1 MQRDIVKFLSTP
13 QAYGFKDE
21 RVERIDTHISIVW
34 LAGDRA
40 FKLKRAVRFDYV
52 DFSTVELR
60 REACEAEIRLNRR
73 TAPSLYLGVRPITRA
88 RDGTLAIGGSGEPID
103 WLVEMKR
110 FDQETLFDRL
120 ADRGR
125 LDIGL
130 MPELASTIARLHAS
144 ARIRSDRGGR
154 AGMTWVTDGNALGL
168 LEYGKHVVDPAVCSV
183 LAAETRA
190 ALCRHGHRLDTRCRS
205 GLVREC
211 HGDLHLRNICLID
224 GAPTLF
230 DGVEFNDDI
239 SCIDVLYDLAF
250 LLMDLWRRHLPAHA
264 NAVFNE
270 YIQQTMD
277 VDALCLMP
285 LFLSCRAAVR
295 AKTSLTAAGMQR
307 DAGTGREL
315 EAAAR
320 QYLALAHTFLHPPR
334 ARLIAIGGFSGSGK
348 STLAQ
353 GLAPGV
359 GAAPG
364 AFIVRSD
371 AIRKSLMGVTPLT
384 RLGVEGYQPEIT
396 RRVYQSVADRTL
408 AALRAGHSVV
418 ADAVFTRPEDREAI
432 AATARQAGVAFLGL
446 WLDGPRRI
454 LEQRIVERT
463 LDVSDATAEVLDSQR
478 TAGTGPVDWH
488 RLDGTSDAR
497 QVLGCAQHLL

>member
-1 MQRDIVKFLSTP
+1 MQEEVVAFLSTP
-13 QAYGFKDE
+13 GTLGLTGSFL
-21 RVERIDTHISIVW
+21 ERIDTHISIVW

-60 REACEAEIRLNRR
+60 RVACEAEVRLNRR
-73 TAPSLYLGVRPITRA
+73 TAPSLYLGVRPITRG
-88 RDGTLAIGGSGEPID
+88 RDGTLAIGGPGEPID
-103 WLVEMKR
+103 WLVEMRR

-125 LDIGL
+125 LDIAL
-130 MPELASTIARLHAS
+130 MPRLALTIATLHAS
-144 ARIRSDRGGR
+144 ARMRGDRGGR
-154 AGMTWVTDGNALGL
+154 AGMTWVANGNAQGL
-168 LEYGKHVVDPAVCSV
+168 LEFGKDVVDPVACSV

-190 ALCRHGHRLDTRCRS
+190 ALCRHGRRLDTRCRA

-239 SCIDVLYDLAF
+239 SCVDVLYDLAF
-250 LLMDLWRRHLPAHA
+250 LLMDLWRRDLPAHA

-295 AKTSLTAAGMQR
+295 AKTSMTAAGMQR
-307 DAGTGREL
+307 DAGTRREL
-315 EAAAR
+315 GAAAR
-320 QYLALAHTFLHPPR
+320 QYLVLADAFLHPPR

-348 STLAQ
+348 STLAR
-353 GLAPGV
+353 GLAPGI

-371 AIRKSLMGVTPLT
+371 VIRKSLMGVAPLA
-384 RLGVEGYQPEIT
+384 RLDTEGYQPEIT
-396 RRVYQSVADRTL
+396 HRVYKGLMARTL

-418 ADAVFTRPEDREAI
+418 ADAVFARPEDREAI
-432 AATARQAGVAFLGL
+432 AGAAREAGVPFLGL
-446 WLDGPRRI
+446 WLDGPRAVLQRRI
-454 LEQRIVERT
+454 AERVR
-463 LDVSDATAEVLDSQR
+463 DVSDATAAALD
-478 TAGTGPVDWH
+478 
-488 RLDGTSDAR
+488 
-497 QVLGCAQHLL
+497 